1 MSQNLY
7 KYADSSITASIDL
20 VDGLYEVSIDNVVQ
34 GSFEEM
40 GDAAKYTSAEI
51 LKAMIEDTKCQEA
64 IRLSSF

>member
-34 GSFEEM
+34 GLFKEID
-40 GDAAKYTSAEI
+40 DAAKYTSAEI
-51 LKAMIEDTKCQEA
+51 LKAMIEDVKS
-64 IRLSSF
+64 RDLVK

>member
-7 KYADSSITASIDL
+7 KYKDSSITASIDL
-20 VDGLYEVSIDNVVQ
+20 VDGLYEVSINNEVQ

-51 LKAMIEDTKCQEA
+51 LKAMIEDIKH
-64 IRLSSF
+64 RDLVK

>member
-34 GSFEEM
+34 GLFKEM
-40 GDAAKYTSAEI
+40 DDAAKYTSAEI
-51 LKAMIEDTKCQEA
+51 LKAMIEDAKS
-64 IRLSSF
+64 RDLVK